1 MANRYPLILD
11 TIDGNKIKELPE
23 GDNLY
28 LRTNSIEEV
37 QNINALGVINAA
49 DITIAGEKLQAQSI
63 LDLTDTPSTFS
74 GQANR
79 ILKVNNAADGL
90 DFVDI
95 ADIGDITAGTINL
108 TGDIIPTVDDFSDLG
123 SDSNRFDS
131 VFSNNLYGDLR
142 GFDGSLVFD
151 ASTSKILYAAIIGAP
166 DSVSEFTNDVGY
178 VTISEVDDY
187 LNNNLTIS
195 DFRGSVFADD
205 STLLVDG
212 VAGRINSAAIFGEF
226 GGEVSGPSFRTSTL
240 INETDLLI
248 TTDGTFLTQTIDI
261 QPGGTTSFV
270 NIISPNIQFL
280 GDIVNRLQLEEGVD
294 VKNGIT
300 GDITG
305 SVYYDDSTQIIDA
318 VSGKIVSPIV
328 SGNATFENNITV
340 DENLTI
346 TGNLIVNGTTTSV
359 ETENTTIKDNIIVLN
374 QGETGTGIT
383 NTTAGLEID
392 RGTESNVLFVYD
404 DSIDKWSFGTET
416 VVAATVEAD
425 LTGNVTGDVTGN
437 LTGDVTG
444 NVSGDVT
451 GNVAGNV
458 DGDVNGSVFSDDSTL
473 LVDGVNATITGT
485 LTGTWNSP
493 ENTFDVIGDGIAVVT
508 PSSNFAVN
516 ESSFV
521 YSDTFAGG
529 SLAFAIDSNGLG
541 LSYSNDISS
550 AFSIGNNGFSLAQS
564 GNSESI
570 SLSIVDG
577 AFNLAGSASTSFNI
591 SDNFSITSTDFNIS
605 NSGVVNWA
613 VGSNLLLTANNVN
626 IDANGVIANITGNI
640 DNTTLD
646 IGTTDAT
653 AINIGN
659 SSSAIVIDGTL
670 QLNSALIVNNLVA
683 DDSISITT
691 TEGDS
696 NAITLGPQGTNTF
709 VNVTADNIRFFGP
722 VTTNITAQAG
732 VTGDLVGSVFGD
744 DSTVLVDAVN
754 NQLNADKLTVNT
766 VESTSGLI
774 ILSQSGVNMTATTS
788 ALLRSLDGNFDIS
801 AANGIASL
809 SASSGA
815 GSVSIN
821 DVTGDI
827 DIATTGVT
835 TIQGAA
841 SAPVNIGSG
850 TSGTVTL
857 GNGSNTIVVANG
869 STVDFTG
876 VDVTSLEDAVIDWSP
891 IVSGVLVNNGLPVL
905 PTQTLDIS
913 GSVFADD
920 SSVMVDAVNFTMFSD
935 AMTLTPLSAEPTE
948 LMSGMLVAADGVNW
962 DPATKSGTVS
972 YPVFY
977 DGVAW
982 NALY

>member
-11 TIDGNKIKELPE
+11 TTDGNKIKELPE

-37 QNINALGVINAA
+37 QNVNALGVINAA
-49 DITIAGEKLQAQSI
+49 DITIAGERLQPKTI
-63 LDLTDTPSTFS
+63 LDLTDTPSTYT
-74 GQANR
+74 GQSNK
-79 ILKVNNAADGL
+79 ILKVNSASNGV

-108 TGDIIPTVDDFSDLG
+108 AGDIIPTVDDFSDLG

-212 VAGRINSAAIFGEF
+212 VAARINPAAIFGEF

-248 TTDGTFLTQTIDI
+248 TTDGPFLTQSIDI

-318 VSGKIVSPIV
+318 VSGKIVSPTV
-328 SGNATFENNITV
+328 SGNATFENNVTV

-374 QGETGTGIT
+374 QGETSAGIT

-404 DSIDKWSFGTET
+404 DSIDKWSFGSET
-416 VVAATVEAD
+416 VVADVVEAD
-425 LTGNVTGDVTGN
+425 LTGNVTGDVTGD
-437 LTGDVTG
+437 LTGDVIGNVTGNVDGDVTG
-444 NVSGDVT
+444 NVT
-451 GNVAGNV
+451 GNV
-458 DGDVNGSVFSDDSTL
+458 DGDVNGSIFADDSTL
-473 LVDGVNATITGT
+473 LVDGVNATVPGT
-485 LTGTWNSP
+485 LTGSWN
-493 ENTFDVIGDGIAVVT
+493 NTGNVFNVIGNGLALTT
-508 PSSNFAVN
+508 PSSAFSVTDTGLAHSLNF
-516 ESSFV
+516 
-521 YSDTFAGG
+521 TGG
-529 SLAFAIDSNGLG
+529 SLSYGITNTGIGMAFSDADESL
-541 LSYSNDISS
+541 
-550 AFSIGNNGFSLAQS
+550 AVSIGNNGFNFNHSS
-564 GNSESI
+564 TGTSE
-570 SLSIVDG
+570 SLSINNG
-577 AFNLAGSASTSFNI
+577 NLNASLSGNASFVLV
-591 SDNFSITSTDFNIS
+591 DFNVF
-605 NSGVVNWA
+605 NSGTVNWSA
-613 VGSNLLLTANNVN
+613 GTNFLVTAPNAS
-626 IDANGVIANITGNI
+626 IDSTGFIGNITGNI

-653 AINIGN
+653 SINIGN
-659 SSSAIVIDGTL
+659 PSSAIVMDGTL
-670 QLNSALIVNNLVA
+670 QLNSALIVNNLIA

-722 VTTNITAQAG
+722 VTTNINAVAG
-732 VTGDLVGSVFGD
+732 ITGDVVGSVFGD
-744 DSTVLVDAVN
+744 DSTALVDAVN
-754 NQLNADKLTVNT
+754 NQLNADKLIVDT

-774 ILSQSGVNMTATTS
+774 LLSQAGINMTATTS

-801 AANGIASL
+801 ASNGTASL

-815 GSVSIN
+815 GGVSID
-821 DVTGDI
+821 DVTGNI
-827 DIATTGVT
+827 DIVTTGVT

-841 SAPVNIGSG
+841 NAPVNIGSG

-857 GNGSNTIVVANG
+857 GSGSNTIVVANG

-876 VDVTSLEDAVIDWSP
+876 ADVTSLEDAVIDWTP

-920 SSVMVDAVNFTMFSD
+920 SSLMIDAVNFTMFSD

-962 DPATKSGTVS
+962 DPATKSGTVP